1 MRVAILILATAFF
14 ALSGSPLLAQRDY
27 PATATI
33 RGENI
38 WLRVD
43 AAEDTEVLAYLQ
55 RGDPIRVTGDA
66 VPADGDAF
74 FPIEVVETGETGWV
88 RDLAVDP
95 RSFTA
100 VADLP
105 EVVVDEPPTE
115 ETTGRNARPT
125 GNQGTGARAQD
136 ETVVT
141 DEPRASTNA
150 AESTGRN
157 TRPNRER
164 PQGEAEAAEESLAE
178 EPESE
183 VTQEPVEES
192 ETTRPGYS
200 VENPAPF
207 DQRLSGGG
215 AIVQLLSGRFV
226 SEVGFSTPKGG
237 YKYLVIETRIEGDD
251 PEGHGFSALNF
262 SGQDA
267 DTGAGYDSAFTS
279 VENALGS
286 DELSEGEYV
295 TGTIVLEV
303 QETAE
308 RVIVKYDP
316 RPFDSEDLFWIYE

>member
-1 MRVAILILATAFF
+1 MRVAILILATALF

-38 WLRVD
+38 WLRID
-43 AAEDTEVLAYLQ
+43 PAEDTEVLAYLQ
-55 RGDPIRVTGDA
+55 RGDPILVTGDA

-74 FPIEVVETGETGWV
+74 YPIEVVETGETGWV

-100 VADLP
+100 VAELP
-105 EVVVDEPPTE
+105 EVVVGDPPKE
-115 ETTGRNARPT
+115 ETTGRNARPR
-125 GNQGTGARAQD
+125 GNQGTGTSPRA
-136 ETVVT
+136 ETVVA
-141 DEPRASTNA
+141 DEPPADTSV
-150 AESTGRN
+150 AEPAGRN

-164 PQGEAEAAEESLAE
+164 PQREAEATE
-178 EPESE
+178 EPIAE
-183 VTQEPVEES
+183 EPVEE
-192 ETTRPGYS
+192 EGEAARLGYS
-200 VENPAPF
+200 AENPAPF
-207 DQRLSGGG
+207 DQRLAGGG
-215 AIVQLLSGRFV
+215 AIVRLLSGRFV
-226 SEVGFSTPKGG
+226 SELGFSTPKGG
-237 YKYLVIETRIEGDD
+237 YKYLVFETRIEGDD
-251 PEGHGFSALNF
+251 PEGHGFSPLNF

-316 RPFDSEDLFWIYE
+316 KPLDPEDLYWIYE